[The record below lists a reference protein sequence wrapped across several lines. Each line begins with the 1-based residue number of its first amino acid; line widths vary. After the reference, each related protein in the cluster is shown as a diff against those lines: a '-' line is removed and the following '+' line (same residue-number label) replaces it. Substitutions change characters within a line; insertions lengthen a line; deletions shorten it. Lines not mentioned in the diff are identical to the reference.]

1 MSENNTDTTISEL
14 LGKKYIN
21 LTTFRENGEPV
32 PTPVMFAEK
41 NGKLYVETRVS
52 RYKINRIKN
61 NPKVQFTPCTM
72 KGKVLGAMIEGTARI
87 LPASDQD
94 IAFKA
99 LRDKYIR
106 FKLGDS
112 LSKMKSS
119 RKKPKDDDRVYI
131 EIIPDV

>member
-1 MSENNTDTTISEL
+1 MSKSNANTALSEL
-14 LGKKYIN
+14 SGKKYIN

-32 PTPVMFAEK
+32 PTPVLFVEE

-52 RYKINRIKN
+52 RYKVNRIKN
-61 NPKVQFTPCTM
+61 NPKVQFAPCTM
-72 KGKVLGAMIEGTARI
+72 KGKALGTIIEGTARI
-87 LPASDQD
+87 LPTSDQD

-99 LRDKYIR
+99 LRDKYFR
-106 FKLGDS
+106 FRLGDS

-119 RKKPKDDDRVYI
+119 RKKPKVDDRVYL

>member
-1 MSENNTDTTISEL
+1 MSKGNADNISEL

-21 LTTFRENGEPV
+21 LTTFRENGEAV
-32 PTPVMFAEK
+32 PTPVMFAEE

-52 RYKINRIKN
+52 RYKVNRIKN
-61 NPKVQFTPCTM
+61 NPKVQFAPCTM
-72 KGKVLGAMIEGTARI
+72 KGKTLGAMIQGTARI
-87 LPASDQD
+87 LPTSYQD

-99 LRDKYIR
+99 LRNKYFR
-106 FKLGDS
+106 FRLGDS

-119 RKKPKDDDRVYI
+119 RKIKDDDRVYI